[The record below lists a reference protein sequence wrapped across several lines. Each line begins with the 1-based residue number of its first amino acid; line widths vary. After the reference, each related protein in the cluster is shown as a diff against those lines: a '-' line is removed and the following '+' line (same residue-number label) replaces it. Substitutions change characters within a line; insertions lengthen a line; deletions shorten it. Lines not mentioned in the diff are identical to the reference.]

1 MKCTIVASFLSP
13 LLCVFREGCGTQH
26 ALIRLIET
34 GKKTLDKGGLAGT
47 LLIDLSKAFDCLNHE
62 LFIAKVIAHGFS
74 ASAHGFSAS
83 AYGFSASAHGFSAS
97 ALRLIHSY
105 LSERMQRVK
114 MNGSFS
120 TWRETIV
127 GVPQGSVLGPLLFK
141 KYLNDIIMFLND
153 TQICNY
159 ADDATIHAWD
169 NNREMAEWFPNNC
182 TRVESM

>member
-1 MKCTIVASFLSP
+1 
-13 LLCVFREGCGTQH
+13 
-26 ALIRLIET
+26 
-34 GKKTLDKGGLAGT
+34 
-47 LLIDLSKAFDCLNHE
+47 
-62 LFIAKVIAHGFS
+62 
-74 ASAHGFSAS
+74 
-83 AYGFSASAHGFSAS
+83 
-97 ALRLIHSY
+97 
-105 LSERMQRVK
+105 

-169 NNREMAEWFPNNC
+169 NNREIAEWFLNNC
-182 TRVESM
+182 MKLNEDKCHLMVFGDKGNDVSLNIGGVNIKESNEEKWLGVILDKKTML